1 MRHSAARLANR
12 TATGVPVPSPQLKVD
27 PVAVVTWRVPV
38 RISLW
43 HTARSNR
50 SIGLL
55 HRLNIVSRAC
65 DALDG
70 AAANRRL
77 AARSFSRWRIR
88 TNSAECRNALAP
100 SQARQEGLPPQPGG
114 ILFWPKMA
122 GKGSG
127 RIGFSGDSSCRE
139 FLD

>member
-1 MRHSAARLANR
+1 MSHAKLGPGYAIFAQYISREIPEGLERGR
-12 TATGVPVPSPQLKVD
+12 VAT
-27 PVAVVTWRVPV
+27 
-38 RISLW
+38 
-43 HTARSNR
+43 SN
-50 SIGLL
+50 G
-55 HRLNIVSRAC
+55 C
-65 DALDG
+65 DDLDG